1 MGEMKSALER
11 ALERADGLGTL
22 SPEEM
27 RKRKEEEHILIGEG
41 LAKRY
46 LEHGFSD
53 VLLEGIGRFAEYN
66 GEEKSVVDRAAL
78 SVMLQ
83 SIGLEDND
91 LSGKA
96 IRGILD
102 LKSDDRI
109 ESMCQEIEG
118 VLREYHQAKQRCY
131 QEKRAAIE
139 KSVRESLHRLRISG
153 SAVGEINTGTGEE
166 WKGIVRQL
174 QSRFDGRLSKLKTS
188 LADTLIHHA

>member
-11 ALERADGLGTL
+11 ALERAEGLGTL

-27 RKRKEEEHILIGEG
+27 RKRKEGEHILIGEG

-46 LEHGFSD
+46 LEHGFSG
-53 VLLEGIGRFAEYN
+53 VLPEGISKYN
-66 GEEKSVVDRAAL
+66 GEEKSVVARAAL
-78 SVMLQ
+78 SVLLQ

-91 LSGKA
+91 LSEKA

-102 LKSDDRI
+102 LKGDERI
-109 ESMCQEIEG
+109 ESTCQEIEG
-118 VLREYHQAKQRCY
+118 VLYEYHQAKQRCH

-139 KSVRESLHRLRISG
+139 KSVRESLHRRRISG

-166 WKGIVRQL
+166 WKRIVSEL

-188 LADTLIHHA
+188 LFRLKTED